1 MALVQL
7 THEALLRLCQELA
20 ERSVRRLPTERDLA
34 VRLGASRTTVR
45 KALEV
50 LERDGVIRRV
60 RGRAGGAFLTE
71 VAPGAP
77 EDLVD
82 IVDGRRLQRSLNTVK
97 GVPQML
103 HEQGFREGTKVIS
116 ARLRRP
122 PPRAAACLGIDPDG
136 EVVSLLRL
144 RFADGD
150 TLSLEWMYL
159 SASRCAGILGT
170 YLDSVYEG
178 LRTECGVRV
187 SSADEAIDLATV
199 NAPVGTLLGQPVG
212 TPVLRLERI
221 GYDQLGSPIE
231 YSVDLFRADRTRLN
245 VHTDSPAA

>member
-1 MALVQL
+1 MMPLVDQA
-7 THEALLRLCQELA
+7 HAALLRLSEELA
-20 ERSVRRLPTERDLA
+20 DRSVRRLPPERDLA
-34 VRLGASRTTVR
+34 VRLGISRTTVR

-50 LERDGVIRRV
+50 LEHDGVIRRV
-60 RGRAGGAFLTE
+60 RGRAGGAYLTQ
-71 VAPGAP
+71 VGPGAA

-82 IVDGRRLQRSLNTVK
+82 IADGRRLQRSLNTVK

-122 PPRAAACLGIDPDG
+122 PPRAAVSLGVHPDDD
-136 EVVSLLRL
+136 VVSLLRL

-170 YLDSVYEG
+170 YLDSVYEA
-178 LRTECGVRV
+178 LRTECDVRV

-199 NAPVGTLLGQPVG
+199 NEPVGELLGQPVG
-212 TPVLRLERI
+212 TPVLRLERV
-221 GYDQLGSPIE
+221 GYDELGSPIE

-245 VHTDSPAA
+245 VHTGAA

>member
-1 MALVQL
+1 MPLVEL
-7 THEALLRLCQELA
+7 TRAALLRLCEELA
-20 ERSVRRLPTERDLA
+20 ERSVRRLPNERDLA

-45 KALEV
+45 KALEL

-60 RGRAGGAFLTE
+60 RGRAGGAYLTQ
-71 VAPGAP
+71 VGPGSP
-77 EDLVD
+77 EDLAE
-82 IVDGRRLQRSLNTVK
+82 IELGRRLERSLNTVK
-97 GVPQML
+97 GIPQML

-116 ARLRRP
+116 ARLRQP
-122 PPRAAACLGIDPDG
+122 PPRAARFLGIEPDG
-136 EVVSLLRL
+136 QVVSLLRL

-178 LRTECGVRV
+178 LRTQCGVWV
-187 SSADEAIDLATV
+187 SSTEEAIDLAAV
-199 NAPVGTLLGQPVG
+199 NKPVGELLGQPVG
-212 TPVLRLERI
+212 TPVLRLERV

-245 VHTDSPAA
+245 ARAGAA